1 MDYLL
6 IEYVSLTCSIS
17 MVLRVELWSSEV
29 VMGEPT
35 GQLIVT
41 HEGKNNFVILLWYWW
56 FMYFELVTFVYEHFM
71 IGLSTRIELY

>member
-41 HEGKNNFVILLWYWW
+41 HEGKNNFVILL
-56 FMYFELVTFVYEHFM
+56 
-71 IGLSTRIELY
+71 